1 MLKFPTCIPVLSCRR
16 VSFCREE
23 WWQTG
28 RVSFLDSKRTF
39 KMALFNLIKMPP
51 PIDQDNEIA
60 AKVLDFFKEGNT
72 QKYIA
77 QYAFEGIEPKFS
89 RAAAWNHI
97 YSFIQDHLDELKDAK
112 SDSDLYSR
120 ACAELA
126 AYLAAFGM
134 YRFSTKLMMTN
145 KVIFAPVLH
154 SLIQTA
160 SQQNIT
166 AYQDRFSQDQIKAL
180 IDTTRSA
187 LQNATKE
194 VPLAVTDA
202 LISKILHG
210 TFACIPAFDRYFIA
224 GIRILNRLP
233 RLLFFSEQE
242 ISNRKRKEIL
252 FPINLDQN
260 FAPFLVWAFNPEA
273 NTALKKLAVTL
284 PRLEYKFDE
293 KKKSR
298 KSTPNDADYRSI
310 DLVAWSVFTLSKK
323 DCLL

>member
-1 MLKFPTCIPVLSCRR
+1 
-16 VSFCREE
+16 
-23 WWQTG
+23 
-28 RVSFLDSKRTF
+28 
-39 KMALFNLIKMPP
+39 MALFNLIKMPP
-51 PIDQDNEIA
+51 SIDQDNEIA

-187 LQNATKE
+187 LKKAAKE
-194 VPLAVTDA
+194 APLADTA
-202 LISKILHG
+202 TLSSKILHG
-210 TFACIPAFDRYFIA
+210 TFGCIPAFDRFFVK
-224 GIRILNRLP
+224 GIRATKKCSSCFQLNEAIVKKGKKELNFPTSIDGNLDVLQAWSFSPEISSQLVEFSKGLP
-233 RLLFFSEQE
+233 IIFSRQE
-242 ISNRKRKEIL
+242 IEKEGKIEIKKM
-252 FPINLDQN
+252 PYPTMRIVDQVFWSLGRHVEN
-260 FAPFLVWAFNPEA
+260 
-273 NTALKKLAVTL
+273 
-284 PRLEYKFDE
+284 DE
-293 KKKSR
+293 E
-298 KSTPNDADYRSI
+298 TV
-310 DLVAWSVFTLSKK
+310 L
-323 DCLL
+323 

>member
-1 MLKFPTCIPVLSCRR
+1 MLKFPTCILVLSCRR
-16 VSFCREE
+16 ISFCREE
-23 WWQTG
+23 WRQTG
-28 RVSFLDSKRTF
+28 RISFLDSKRTLE
-39 KMALFNLIKMPP
+39 MALFNLIKMPP
-51 PIDQDNEIA
+51 PIEQNNEIT

-77 QYAFEGIEPKFS
+77 QYAFEGVEPKFS
-89 RAAAWNHI
+89 RAAAWNHL
-97 YSFIQDHLDELKDAK
+97 YVFIQDHLDELKDAK
-112 SDSDLYSR
+112 SDSELYSR
-120 ACAELA
+120 ACAELSG
-126 AYLAAFGM
+126 YLATFGQ

-273 NTALKKLAVTL
+273 NTALKKLVVTL

-293 KKKSR
+293 KNAANQLPTMR
-298 KSTPNDADYRSI
+298 II
-310 DLVAWSVFTLSKK
+310 DQLIWSLGRY
-323 DCLL
+323 LH